1 MHNWTSFCF
10 RNAGAWR
17 VDAVETIAGPGL
29 EIMDAAMEV
38 VAGAAEDP
46 RGVVLRGVQSNIR
59 YSTTPERAE
68 LLARQEGLG
77 RPHATCAALIPISK
91 NDDWWKLAQDER
103 RAIFEEQSKHHTIGR
118 DYLPQISR
126 RLYHA
131 RDLGEPFDFLTWF
144 EYAPGHQNMFEDLLD
159 HLRASREWTYV
170 SREVDIR
177 LTRAG

>member
-10 RNAGAWR
+10 GETGEWSVASVATVAGGGIELLAGAM
-17 VDAVETIAGPGL
+17 AVRPG
-29 EIMDAAMEV
+29 AP
-38 VAGAAEDP
+38 AE
-46 RGVVLRGVQSNIR
+46 GESVILRGVQSNIR

-77 RPHATCAALIPISK
+77 RPQAICAALIPISK

-103 RAIFEEQSKHHTIGR
+103 RAIFEEQSKHHSIGR
-118 DYLPQISR
+118 EYLPQISR
-126 RLYHA
+126 RLYHS

-144 EYAPGHQNMFEDLLD
+144 EYAPGHEAMFEDLLG
-159 HLRASREWTYV
+159 HLRASREWAYV

-177 LTRAG
+177 LTRAA